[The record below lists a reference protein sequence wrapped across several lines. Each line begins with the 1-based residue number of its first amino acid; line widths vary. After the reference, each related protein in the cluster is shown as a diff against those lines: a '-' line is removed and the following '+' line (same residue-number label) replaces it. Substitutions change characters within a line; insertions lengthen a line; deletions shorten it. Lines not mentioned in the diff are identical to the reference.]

1 MTFVYHLYSAG
12 LTSLAPEPQPTAPL
26 KFSNTGEE
34 GLLFQ
39 RALPFLL
46 FAFLFHFKERGLL
59 SHARAGVPARSA
71 WAVPAS

>member
-1 MTFVYHLYSAG
+1 MTCVYHLCYVG
-12 LTSLAPEPQPTAPL
+12 LYPWPRSPSPIAPL